1 MPAFKPRSGLALAAA
16 ALMLALPATP
26 RAAVVLQYHHVS
38 DTTPPATSTSPA
50 RFAAHLDHL
59 ERAGFAVVPLQDL
72 VDALREGRPLPD
84 RTAAI
89 TFDDGYVSIYE
100 TAWPLLRAKNL
111 PFTVFVN
118 TEPHDAGRPL
128 FMSWAQLRE
137 LHAAG
142 ATIANHGVSHAS
154 FFNGRAG
161 RSDGDWRAWVRSEIT
176 TAQGRIT
183 EAIGAAPML
192 FAWPFGEFDAR
203 LLEILGDLGYTGFG
217 QQSGPLAP
225 HSDLR
230 ALPRFP
236 FGGSYGD
243 ARDFA
248 TKVDSLPMPLAVEAA
263 PRLEAGDGRPLDD
276 IVLAA
281 PARPVVVLELA
292 AGFDP
297 GRLAC
302 FVSGQGKALVTLEG
316 QRVRVQ
322 AAQALRP
329 GAARYNCTLPGR
341 EAGRYHW
348 YSQPWFVRG
357 ED

>member
-1 MPAFKPRSGLALAAA
+1 MPGCTLRRYAALTAA
-16 ALMLALPATP
+16 ALVLALPTGL

-38 DTTPPATSTSPA
+38 DETPPSTSTSPA

-59 ERAGFAVVPLQDL
+59 ERSGIAVVPLQDL
-72 VDALREGRPLPD
+72 VDALREGRPPPD

-100 TAWPLLRAKNL
+100 TAWPLLRAKGF

-118 TEPHDAGRPL
+118 TEPHDAKRPL

-137 LHAAG
+137 LHANG
-142 ATIANHGVSHAS
+142 ATIANHGVSHVS
-154 FFNGRAG
+154 FFDDRVGRNDE
-161 RSDGDWRAWVRSEIT
+161 RWRARVVAEIGV
-176 TAQGRIT
+176 AQQRIT
-183 EAIGAAPML
+183 EEIGAAPLL
-192 FAWPFGEFDAR
+192 FAWPFGEFDAG
-203 LLEILGDLGYTGFG
+203 LLEILGALGYAGFG

-236 FGGSYGD
+236 FGGAYGD

-248 TKVDSLPMPLAVEAA
+248 TKIASLPMPLAVGAP
-263 PRLEAGDGRPLDD
+263 PRLESGDGRPLDD

-281 PARPVVVLELA
+281 PARPVLWLELA
-292 AGFDP
+292 AAADP
-297 GRLAC
+297 ARLTC
-302 FVSGQGKALVTLEG
+302 FVSGQGAALLEIDG
-316 QRVRVQ
+316 QRARVQ
-322 AAQALRP
+322 AAQPLRP

-348 YSQPWFVRG
+348 YSQPWFIRRK
-357 ED
+357 D